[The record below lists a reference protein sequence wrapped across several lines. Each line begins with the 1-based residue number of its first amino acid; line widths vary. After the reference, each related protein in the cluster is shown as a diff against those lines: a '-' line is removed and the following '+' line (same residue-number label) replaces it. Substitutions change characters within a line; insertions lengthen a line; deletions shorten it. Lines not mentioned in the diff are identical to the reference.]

1 MVRILVLALALL
13 CAVPLAH
20 AGAGDAEYY
29 RLRIELDKLASR
41 NAWKGVDRMYNK
53 MLKLDA
59 QLAATDPLLGAQ
71 AASNRGATLLSLERL
86 ELAAVLSS
94 DDPSEVVAQQAA
106 ASQLDGLV
114 ARYGKVELSVGA
126 AQVAGH
132 RARQSSAHHCL
143 GWSRTATHPRT
154 HDRKYAPRRGT
165 LRVPYRTAGPIGR
178 TRRPASAWI
187 DPAASTPR

>member
-59 QLAATDPLLGAQ
+59 QLAATDHLLGAQ

-114 ARYGKVELSVGA
+114 TRYGKVELSVG
-126 AQVAGH
+126 
-132 RARQSSAHHCL
+132 
-143 GWSRTATHPRT
+143 
-154 HDRKYAPRRGT
+154 D
-165 LRVPYRTAGPIGR
+165 LRVPALVRFAMPFRPDEQLAIAQAQKTLGKERSFRGLLPMGEYMIDGERFEVIRTEMWQGIKVE
-178 TRRPASAWI
+178 
-187 DPAASTPR
+187 